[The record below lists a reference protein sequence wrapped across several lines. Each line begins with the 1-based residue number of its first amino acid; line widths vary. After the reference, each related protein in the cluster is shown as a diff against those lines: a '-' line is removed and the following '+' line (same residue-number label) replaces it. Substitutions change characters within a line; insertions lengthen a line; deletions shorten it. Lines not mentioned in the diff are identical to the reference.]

1 MHAVGTQI
9 LIPLKHLEVAKQR
22 LHPEIGAEGRRSM
35 MLSMLAHVAGE
46 ALAADI
52 GPVALATSEPQA
64 PSLAAEL
71 GVGLV
76 DDGGLPWNEGLVHA
90 LRLLPAIPEAVVYL
104 AGDLPLLT
112 AGEVR
117 AMAEA
122 VTGGGAAIGR
132 AHDGGTN
139 ALGLRPADA
148 LVPAFGSPQSA
159 RVHARLAE
167 RAGLDVVVVDLPGIA
182 LDVDTPA
189 DAERARLSA

>member
-9 LIPLKHLEVAKQR
+9 LIPLKHLDSAKQR

-35 MLSMLAHVAGE
+35 MLAMLAHVAAE
-46 ALAADI
+46 ALAADV
-52 GPVALATSEPQA
+52 GPVALATSEPLA

-71 GVGLV
+71 GIGLV
-76 DDGGLPWNEGLVHA
+76 DDGRLPWNEGLVHA
-90 LRLLPAIPEAVVYL
+90 LRMLPAPADAVLYL
-104 AGDLPLLT
+104 AGDLPLVT
-112 AGEVR
+112 ADEVR
-117 AMAEA
+117 AMAQA

-139 ALGLRPADA
+139 ALGLRPPDA

-167 RAGLDVVVVDLPGIA
+167 QAGLDVVVVDLPGIA

>member
-1 MHAVGTQI
+1 VHAVGTQI
-9 LIPLKHLEVAKQR
+9 LIPLKHLDAAKQR
-22 LHPEIGAEGRRSM
+22 LHPDVGAKGRRTM
-35 MLSMLAHVAGE
+35 MLAMLAHVAAE
-46 ALAADI
+46 ALGADI

-76 DDGGLPWNEGLVHA
+76 DDGGLPWNSGLVHA
-90 LRLLPAIPEAVVYL
+90 LRLLPVPPEAVLYL
-104 AGDLPLLT
+104 AGDLPLVT
-112 AGEVR
+112 AEEVR
-117 AMAEA
+117 ALADA
-122 VTGGGAAIGR
+122 VAGGGVAIGR

-139 ALGLRPADA
+139 ALGLRPPEA

-167 RAGLDVVVVDLPGIA
+167 QAGLEVVVVDLPGIA